1 LTKPEQLDSAPTHK
15 MRAVARQQRATHD
28 DFILDFRAATGQA
41 PADSMKADSMGPAPI
56 RIANASPAANFG

>member
-1 LTKPEQLDSAPTHK
+1 

-28 DFILDFRAATGQA
+28 DFILDFRAAAGQA